1 MNLRKNQAFW
11 TAVILHVVVLL
22 GLFIGTIVEAFKP
35 KEQPHVFE
43 MVDPPSEQAQ
53 AQDSPTAP
61 ETPTEVPEVDLR
73 PVPQV
78 EIPKPRPAPD
88 PPPRPAP
95 TPDPAPTPPKP
106 ELTTAAEFFKN
117 NPKPDPRPQTSRPRP
132 QVRAPQIEAP
142 RLVVPRAN
150 PSANASPQ
158 LSQQQISAL
167 ADYSS
172 RLRSRIDAAWQ
183 KPPQLAGVRLVAEVV
198 FTVSASGRISNV
210 RLNPGSGNAAFD
222 QSVLAAFREA
232 TSAGA
237 TPTGDSHEFR
247 LSFRMRD

>member
-1 MNLRKNQAFW
+1 MNFRKNQAFW
-11 TAVILHVVVLL
+11 TAVILHIVVLL
-22 GLFIGTIVEAFKP
+22 GLFIGTILEAFKP
-35 KEQPHVFE
+35 KEKQHVFE
-43 MVDPPSEQAQ
+43 MIDPPSEQAQ
-53 AQDSPTAP
+53 AQDSPAPP
-61 ETPTEVPEVDLR
+61 ETPTEVTELDLR

-117 NPKPDPRPQTSRPRP
+117 NPRPDPRPRTSQPRP

-150 PSANASPQ
+150 PSANSSPP
-158 LSQQQISAL
+158 LSQQQVSAL

-222 QSVLAAFREA
+222 QSVLAAFRDA

-237 TPTGDSHEFR
+237 TPTGESHEFR

>member
-1 MNLRKNQAFW
+1 MNFRKNQAFW

-35 KEQPHVFE
+35 REKQHVFE
-43 MVDPPSEQAQ
+43 MVDPPSETAQ
-53 AQDSPTAP
+53 AQDSTAP
-61 ETPTEVPEVDLR
+61 PEPPMDLPEVDLT

-78 EIPKPRPAPD
+78 DIPKPRPAPD
-88 PPPRPAP
+88 PPSKPKATREP
-95 TPDPAPTPPKP
+95 PPKP
-106 ELTTAAEFFKN
+106 QLINAADFFRE
-117 NPKPDPRPQTSRPRP
+117 NPRPDPRPRTPQPRP
-132 QVRAPQIEAP
+132 QVNVPQIEAP
-142 RLVVPRAN
+142 RLVVPRTNTAN
-150 PSANASPQ
+150 PSPQ
-158 LSQQQISAL
+158 LSPQQLSAL

-183 KPPQLAGVRLVAEVV
+183 KPPQLAGVSLVAEVV

-222 QSVLAAFREA
+222 QSVLAAFRQA

-237 TPTGDSHEFR
+237 TPTGQSHEFR